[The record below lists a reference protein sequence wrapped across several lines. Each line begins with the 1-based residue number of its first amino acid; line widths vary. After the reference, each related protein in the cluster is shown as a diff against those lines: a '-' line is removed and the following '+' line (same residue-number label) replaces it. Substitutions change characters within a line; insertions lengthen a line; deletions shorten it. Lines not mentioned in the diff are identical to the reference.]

1 MHNFT
6 YHRPTT
12 VDEAIALYDAAED
25 GLYLAGGQTLIP
37 VLKQRL
43 AMPSDVIDLG
53 AVEPLTG
60 LVQEGDAIR
69 IGPMTTHAAI
79 AASPIL
85 AEKLP
90 ALTGLA
96 AHIGDPHVRNR
107 GTFGGA
113 IANADPAAD
122 YPAAIV
128 GTGATVHT
136 NRREIPGDDF
146 FTGFFETAL
155 EEGELITHVMLPV
168 PEKAAYAKAPN
179 PASRYAM
186 VGVFAALGNDGP
198 RIAVTGAAGSVF
210 RMADMENALREEWSA
225 ERIAG
230 IAIGAEDLNDDMHA
244 SAEYRAHLV
253 GVMARRAVAAA

>member
-1 MHNFT
+1 MHEFA
-6 YHRPTT
+6 YHRPAT
-12 VDEAIALYDAAED
+12 VDEAVALFKEADD

-53 AVEPLTG
+53 VIDSLGGIGEEDG
-60 LVQEGDAIR
+60 AIR
-69 IGPMTTHAAI
+69 IGAMASHAEI
-79 AASPIL
+79 AASDLL
-85 AEKLP
+85 ADKLP
-90 ALTGLA
+90 ALATLA

-107 GTFGGA
+107 GTLGGS
-113 IANADPAAD
+113 ISNADPAAD

-128 GTGATVHT
+128 GTLATVHT
-136 NRREIPGDDF
+136 NTREIAADEF

-155 EEGELITHVMLPV
+155 EEGELVTHVTLPV

-186 VGVFAALGNDGP
+186 VGVFAALTRDGP

-210 RMADMENALREEWSA
+210 RVEDMEYALLSDWSPD
-225 ERIAG
+225 RIAD
-230 IAIGAEDLNDDMHA
+230 IIIETKEFNDDMHA

-253 GVMARRAVAAA
+253 SVMARRAIAAA